1 MNSLNEN
8 TKIIYVGLD
17 VHKDTYS
24 ACSFDVRNQEYFGQT
39 KMKATSRNVIN
50 YLERISKRYNDEVMI
65 VAGYEAGPTGYD
77 LYRDIQN
84 AGYGCT
90 VIAPTTIRKSN
101 SKVKT
106 DAKDAKLL
114 AETLAYHTYSPV
126 AVPDQKILAM
136 KEYTR
141 ARNSKKAKLTKAKQ
155 ELLSFMLRTGKV
167 YQKKANE
174 SYWTVKHFDWLK
186 EIKYEDYWLQESYD
200 TYLKSIQELMTEIK
214 IMDDKIRMMSEDEL
228 IKDKVDRLICFSGI
242 DVMIA
247 VSIIVEIFEFTRFQS
262 AAAFSHFLGLC
273 PSEDSSGQ
281 KEKRG
286 KITKAGNCNVRKLMT
301 EAAQSIKQTK
311 AVKSKRI
318 IQRQMGS
325 DTKVIAYTDR
335 GVKRIRTKM
344 KAMEMR
350 GVKSNVA
357 TIAGARELS
366 CFIWGMMTD
375 NIA

>member
-1 MNSLNEN
+1 MTTLNEN
-8 TKIIYVGLD
+8 TKIIYVGID

-24 ACSFDVRNQEYFGQT
+24 ACSFDVKNLEYFGQI

-50 YLERISKRYNDEVMI
+50 YLNKISERYNNDVMI
-65 VAGYEAGPTGYD
+65 IAGYEAGPTGYD
-77 LYRDIQN
+77 LYRDVQN

-90 VIAPTTIRKSN
+90 VIAPTTIRKNS

-106 DAKDAKLL
+106 DARDAKLL

-141 ARNSKKAKLTKAKQ
+141 ARNSKKSKLKKAKQ

-174 SYWTVKHFDWLK
+174 CYWTVKHFKWLK
-186 EIKYEDYWLQESYD
+186 ELKYDDYWLQESYD
-200 TYLKSIQELMTEIK
+200 TYLKSIQELMIEIK
-214 IMDDKIRMMSEDEL
+214 IMDDKIRTMSEDEL

-242 DVMIA
+242 DIMIA
-247 VSIIVEIFEFTRFQS
+247 VSIIVEVFEFTRFQS

-273 PSEDSSGQ
+273 PSEDSSGL

-301 EAAQSIKQTK
+301 EAAQSIRQTT

-318 IQRQMGS
+318 IQRQMGA
-325 DTKVIAYTDR
+325 DTKVIAYADR
-335 GVKRIRTKM
+335 GIKRIRTKM

-350 GVKSNVA
+350 GVKANVA

>member
-1 MNSLNEN
+1 MLNVNEN
-8 TKIIYVGLD
+8 TKIIYVGID

-24 ACSFDVRNQEYFGQT
+24 VCSFDEKNKEYFGQI
-39 KMKATSRNVIN
+39 KMKASSRNVIN

-65 VAGYEAGPTGYD
+65 VAGYEAGPTGYE
-77 LYRDIQN
+77 LYRDIQD

-106 DAKDAKLL
+106 DSKDAKLL
-114 AETLAYHTYSPV
+114 AENLAFHTYSPV
-126 AVPDQKILAM
+126 AVPDQKIFAM

-141 ARNSKKAKLTKAKQ
+141 ARNSKKTKLKKAKQ

-167 YQKKANE
+167 YQKKENE
-174 SYWTVKHFDWLK
+174 KYWTVKHFNWLK
-186 EIKYEDYWLQESYD
+186 EVKYEDYWLQESFD
-200 TYLKSIQELMTEIK
+200 TYLTTVRELLTEIK
-214 IMDDKIRMMSEDEL
+214 YMDDKIKTMSEDEL

-242 DVMIA
+242 DIFIA
-247 VSIIVEIFEFTRFQS
+247 VSIIVEVFEFTRFQS

-273 PSEDSSGQ
+273 PSENSSGL

-286 KITKAGNCNVRKLMT
+286 RITKAGNCNVRKLMT
-301 EAAQSIKQTK
+301 EAAQSIKQTTS
-311 AVKSKRI
+311 VKSKRI
-318 IQRQMGS
+318 IQRQMGA
-325 DTKVIAYTDR
+325 DTKVIAYADR
-335 GVKRIRTKM
+335 GVKRIRNKM
-344 KAMEMR
+344 TSMEMR

-357 TIAGARELS
+357 TIAGARELA

>member
-1 MNSLNEN
+1 MTTVNEN
-8 TKIIYVGLD
+8 TKIIYVGID

-24 ACSFDVRNQEYFGQT
+24 ACSFDVKEQEYFGQV

-50 YLERISKRYNDEVMI
+50 YLERISKKYNDEVMI
-65 VAGYEAGPTGYD
+65 IAGYEAGPTGYD
-77 LYRDIQN
+77 LYRDVQE
-84 AGYGCT
+84 AGFGCT

-106 DAKDAKLL
+106 DTRDAKLL
-114 AETLAYHTYSPV
+114 AETLAYHTYSSV
-126 AVPDQKILAM
+126 AVPDRNIFAM

-141 ARNSKKAKLTKAKQ
+141 ARNSKKSKLKKAKQ

-167 YQKKANE
+167 YQKNKNE
-174 SYWTVKHFDWLK
+174 SYWTVRHFRWLN
-186 EIKYEDYWLQESYD
+186 EVKYEEYWLQESFE
-200 TYLKSIQELMTEIK
+200 TYLKTVKELMAEIE
-214 IMDDKIRMMSEDEL
+214 IMDDKIRIMSEDEL

-242 DVMIA
+242 DIMIA

-273 PSEDSSGQ
+273 PSEDSSGL
-281 KEKRG
+281 KERKG
-286 KITKAGNCNVRKLMT
+286 GITKAGNYNVRTLLT
-301 EAAQSIKQTK
+301 EAAQSIKKTT

-318 IQRQMGS
+318 IQRQLGA
-325 DTKVIAYTDR
+325 DTKVIAYADR

-344 KAMEMR
+344 KSMEMR
-350 GVKSNVA
+350 GVKSNIA
-357 TIAGARELS
+357 TTAGARELS

>member
-1 MNSLNEN
+1 MTTVNEN
-8 TKIIYVGLD
+8 TKIIYVGFD

-24 ACSFDVRNQEYFGQT
+24 ACSFDARNQEYFGQT
-39 KMKATSRNVIN
+39 KFKAASRNAIN
-50 YLERISKRYNDEVMI
+50 YLEKISKRYNEEVMI

-77 LYRDIQN
+77 LYRDIQK

-106 DAKDAKLL
+106 DSKDAKLL

-126 AVPDQKILAM
+126 AVPDQKIFAM

-141 ARNSKKAKLTKAKQ
+141 ARNSKKAKLKKAKQ
-155 ELLSFMLRTGKV
+155 ELLAFMLRTGKV
-167 YQKKANE
+167 YPKKQNE
-174 SYWTVKHFDWLK
+174 SHWTIKHFDWLK
-186 EIKYEDYWLQESYD
+186 EVKYEEYWLKESFD
-200 TYLKSIQELMTEIK
+200 TYLKTVKELMAEIE
-214 IMDDKIRMMSEDEL
+214 IMDDKIRTMSEDEL

-242 DVMIA
+242 DTMIA
-247 VSIIVEIFEFTRFQS
+247 VSVIVEIFEFTRFQS

-286 KITKAGNCNVRKLMT
+286 KITKAGNSNVRKLLT
-301 EAAQSIKQTK
+301 EAAQSIKKTT

-318 IQRQMGS
+318 IQRQMGA
-325 DTKVIAYTDR
+325 DTKVIAYADR
-335 GVKRIRTKM
+335 GAKRIRTKM
-344 KAMEMR
+344 AAMERR
-350 GVKSNVA
+350 GVKTNIA
-357 TIAGARELS
+357 TTAGARELA